1 LSFSSRVTRHL
12 ALCARMYPLKDRR
25 DFIEVHRRS
34 IIKLNLPTT
43 LIDDIE
49 KKEALFSE
57 YTSAELLEII
67 VSFLEYN
74 ELDSSHFDRAS
85 ETYQVYASS
94 FAPQG
99 TFRRE
104 KDGNNFRPKSTQE
117 GDIKWQK
124 PKHKKVKQIKNI
136 PEEHI
141 RNVSASPTP
150 LSGRVSMATQQKL
163 DSLKSH
169 GIDIEQGVI
178 CFMCLGRH
186 MRPACPHYGK
196 DVDYTD
202 LCIKAI
208 NR

>member
-1 LSFSSRVTRHL
+1 ML
-12 ALCARMYPLKDRR
+12 
-25 DFIEVHRRS
+25 
-34 IIKLNLPTT
+34 
-43 LIDDIE
+43 
-49 KKEALFSE
+49 
-57 YTSAELLEII
+57 
-67 VSFLEYN
+67 
-74 ELDSSHFDRAS
+74 
-85 ETYQVYASS
+85 
-94 FAPQG
+94 
-99 TFRRE
+99 RRE

-186 MRPACPHYGK
+186 MRPACPHYGRE
-196 DVDYTD
+196 VDNTD
-202 LCIKAI
+202 LCIKALNGSKYAFGFLLRAACTHGENANFGRKLPGKNI
-208 NR
+208 